1 MDATFALENR
11 VSCGKLEA
19 PAPTADQRQRLY
31 KAALRAADHGSLRP
45 WRFLE
50 IEGDGLDE
58 LGKVF
63 ERAALSDDSSLGDAQ
78 RERFRR
84 MPTRA
89 PLILAAV
96 AACVEHPKVPA
107 WEQVVTTGAAVQ
119 NLITAAF
126 VEGVGAYWRT
136 GAMVEHT
143 EVKTALGLND
153 EERLVGFI
161 YLGAPMIPLKPAPA
175 DDPADFFRP
184 WPSK

>member
-11 VSCGKLEA
+11 VSCGKLKA

-50 IEGDGLDE
+50 IEGEGLDE
-58 LGKVF
+58 LGQVF
-63 ERAALSDDSSLGDAQ
+63 ERAALSDDADLGKSQ
-78 RERFRR
+78 RDKYRR

-89 PLILAAV
+89 PLILAAI
-96 AACVEHPKVPA
+96 AECVEHPKVPA

-126 VEGVGAYWRT
+126 VEGIGAYWRT
-136 GAMVEHT
+136 GAMVEHS
-143 EVKTALGLND
+143 EVKSALGLK
-153 EERLVGFI
+153 EAERLVGFI
-161 YLGAPMIPLKPAPA
+161 YLGTPMIPLKSVPQ
-175 DDPADFFRP
+175 DDPADFFKP

>member
-11 VSCGKLEA
+11 VSCGKLKA
-19 PAPTADQRQRLY
+19 PAPTEEQRQRLY
-31 KAALRAADHGSLRP
+31 KAALRAADHGSIRP

-50 IEGDGLDE
+50 IEGDGLIE
-58 LGKVF
+58 LGSVF
-63 ERAALSDDSSLGDAQ
+63 ERAALSDDPNLSEVQ

-89 PLILAAV
+89 PLILAAI
-96 AACVEHPKVPA
+96 AACIEHPKVPV

-126 VEGVGAYWRT
+126 VGGVGAYWRT
-136 GAMVEHT
+136 GAMVEHG
-143 EVKTALGLND
+143 EVKAALGLT
-153 EERLVGFI
+153 ESERLIGFI
-161 YLGAPMIPLKPAPA
+161 YLGTPMVSLKEVPA
-175 DDPADFFRP
+175 DDPADFFQP

>member
-1 MDATFALENR
+1 MDAMFALENR
-11 VSCGKLEA
+11 VSCGKLKA
-19 PAPTADQRQRLY
+19 PAPTQDQRKHLY

-50 IEGDGLDE
+50 IEGEGLDE

-63 ERAALSDDSSLGDAQ
+63 ERAAISDDPELTEVQ

-89 PLILAAV
+89 PLILAAI
-96 AACVEHPKVPA
+96 AACIEHPKVPV

-126 VEGVGAYWRT
+126 VNGVGAYWRT
-136 GAMVEHT
+136 GAMVEHP
-143 EVKTALGLND
+143 EVKKALGLT
-153 EERLVGFI
+153 ESERLVGFI
-161 YLGAPMIPLKPAPA
+161 YMGEPMIPLKPVPA
-175 DDPADFFRP
+175 DDPADYFQP
-184 WPSK
+184 WPVK